1 MARIYDNWERLVDAT
16 IRREQLRLSALR
28 TPSDLSLAASVSSSS
43 SSSFRFSDFNFPII
57 SVGDSFS
64 YEQILRATGNL
75 NESNLIK
82 RGHSGDLFYGVFEDG
97 IQVVVKKIEI
107 SSSVKRE
114 LAFISEVEVLGKVSH
129 SRLVPFLG
137 HCFENMK
144 EGFLVYKY
152 MPFKDLF
159 SLYYKKTAPEH
170 HEDLTSLD
178 WVKRLK
184 IAIGAAE
191 GLCYLHNHCHPPL
204 VHRDIQASS
213 ILLDDNFEVRLGSLT
228 QVCSEEKDRTSPNT
242 IARFLRLS
250 KGSEQGTSGAS
261 DGTRAYDVYCFG
273 KLLLELVTGK
283 LVKDTSDNSSM
294 EDLIANTLPYIS
306 PSNKK
311 LVLDILDSSLIV
323 EKNVSTQVWAVAF
336 VAKACLSPKPSK
348 RPQMPQVLIALKH
361 AKRPSLTIS
370 ENPGLTMTKTLDG
383 SEITG
388 SGTSPENNRFVE
400 AEKSYQRGE
409 ILAHPNLK
417 IFTYSELMVATRD
430 FAEDTVL
437 GRGEHG
443 RVYQGWLD
451 NKSNSDTPSVIAV
464 KKLDSKETLGFGKWK
479 SVLNTL
485 GRLSHPNVTKLLGYC
500 SKNNE
505 LLLVYEFMQKG
516 SLENH
521 LFRRD
526 SAVQPLPWNIRF
538 EILIGAA
545 RGLAFLHA
553 SELYGFFTQKGR
565 RQGFYQFFEPSNILL
580 DSSYNAKISGFTVAN
595 VYPPEVVDG
604 KHPFFYVTAGRY
616 VYCAPE
622 CSPLSG
628 DYLLSV
634 KNDVYG
640 FGVVLIEM
648 LTGLSEKS
656 KYGLVHSAKS
666 EFTAK
671 GNLENLMDPLL
682 EGKYPSKA
690 ALQMA
695 YLAIRC
701 LQNSPEA
708 RPSMKNV
715 VEALEHI

>member
-1 MARIYDNWERLVDAT
+1 
-16 IRREQLRLSALR
+16 
-28 TPSDLSLAASVSSSS
+28 
-43 SSSFRFSDFNFPII
+43 
-57 SVGDSFS
+57 
-64 YEQILRATGNL
+64 
-75 NESNLIK
+75 
-82 RGHSGDLFYGVFEDG
+82 
-97 IQVVVKKIEI
+97 
-107 SSSVKRE
+107 
-114 LAFISEVEVLGKVSH
+114 
-129 SRLVPFLG
+129 
-137 HCFENMK
+137 
-144 EGFLVYKY
+144 
-152 MPFKDLF
+152 
-159 SLYYKKTAPEH
+159 
-170 HEDLTSLD
+170 
-178 WVKRLK
+178 
-184 IAIGAAE
+184 
-191 GLCYLHNHCHPPL
+191 
-204 VHRDIQASS
+204 
-213 ILLDDNFEVRLGSLT
+213 
-228 QVCSEEKDRTSPNT
+228 
-242 IARFLRLS
+242 
-250 KGSEQGTSGAS
+250 
-261 DGTRAYDVYCFG
+261 
-273 KLLLELVTGK
+273 
-283 LVKDTSDNSSM
+283 
-294 EDLIANTLPYIS
+294 
-306 PSNKK
+306 
-311 LVLDILDSSLIV
+311 
-323 EKNVSTQVWAVAF
+323 
-336 VAKACLSPKPSK
+336 
-348 RPQMPQVLIALKH
+348 
-361 AKRPSLTIS
+361 
-370 ENPGLTMTKTLDG
+370 
-383 SEITG
+383 
-388 SGTSPENNRFVE
+388 
-400 AEKSYQRGE
+400 
-409 ILAHPNLK
+409 
-417 IFTYSELMVATRD
+417 MVATRD

-464 KKLDSKETLGFGKWK
+464 KKLDSEETLGFGIWK

-500 SKNNE
+500 SKNNK

-553 SELYGFFTQKGR
+553 SELYGF
-565 RQGFYQFFEPSNILL
+565 YQFFEPSNILL
-580 DSSYNAKISGFTVAN
+580 DSSYNAKISGFTVSN

-604 KHPFFYVTAGRY
+604 KHPFFYVTGRY

-622 CSPLSG
+622 CSPLS

-648 LTGLSEKS
+648 LTGLSAKS

-701 LQNSPEA
+701 LQDSPEA
-708 RPSMKNV
+708 RPSMKKV

>member
-28 TPSDLSLAASVSSSS
+28 TPSDLSLAASVSSSP

-178 WVKRLK
+178 WIKRLK

-250 KGSEQGTSGAS
+250 KGSEQGTS
-261 DGTRAYDVYCFG
+261 
-273 KLLLELVTGK
+273 
-283 LVKDTSDNSSM
+283 
-294 EDLIANTLPYIS
+294 
-306 PSNKK
+306 
-311 LVLDILDSSLIV
+311 
-323 EKNVSTQVWAVAF
+323 
-336 VAKACLSPKPSK
+336 
-348 RPQMPQVLIALKH
+348 
-361 AKRPSLTIS
+361 
-370 ENPGLTMTKTLDG
+370 
-383 SEITG
+383 G

-604 KHPFFYVTAGRY
+604 KHPFFYVTGRY

-648 LTGLSEKS
+648 LTGLSAKS